1 LFLPTTLNEKEPNV
15 AIYLQYD
22 GIKGNVTADGYK
34 DHIGVMSVQFGVGR
48 GISMEAGNMS
58 NRESTRPSLSEVTIT
73 KVADNS
79 ITGIFKEAVT
89 GNAGKKVVIK
99 FVRTGADKVQE
110 YMDYTLEDVLVSG
123 YSISASS
130 EGEPVETI
138 SLSYSKIMV
147 NYKDFDKTN
156 KSGNPQRVGYDL
168 TTAKPL

>member
-1 LFLPTTLNEKEPNV
+1 M
-15 AIYLQYD
+15 AIYLEYD

-34 DHIGVMSVQFGVGR
+34 DHIAVMSVQFGVGR
-48 GISMEAGNMS
+48 GISMESGNMS

-79 ITGIFKEAVT
+79 VTSIFKEAVT

-110 YMDYTLEDVLVSG
+110 FMDYTLEDVLVSG
-123 YSISASS
+123 YSMSASS
-130 EGEPVETI
+130 EGEPVESIT
-138 SLSYSKIMV
+138 LSYSKIMI
-147 NYKDFDKTN
+147 NYSDFDKTN